1 MEVFGRTVGFSY
13 LTFKIN
19 ALWKPVAK
27 IDYVDLGK
35 DYFLIR
41 FSCNNDDDKVLWGE
55 GGGGVAGEHFLAIKP
70 RELYFKAS

>member
-55 GGGGVAGEHFLAIKP
+55 GGGGGLLVNI
-70 RELYFKAS
+70 S